1 MEARGASKLH
11 QLFIGRV
18 GGTVQDR
25 AVDLIL
31 SIAAA
36 YRVSRLSLMTQLPFF
51 FFFFTCLLSLPAS
64 PAIMSP
70 PPHREQCT
78 GYYVLA

>member
-36 YRVSRLSLMTQLPFF
+36 YRVSRLSLMTQ
-51 FFFFTCLLSLPAS
+51 PAS